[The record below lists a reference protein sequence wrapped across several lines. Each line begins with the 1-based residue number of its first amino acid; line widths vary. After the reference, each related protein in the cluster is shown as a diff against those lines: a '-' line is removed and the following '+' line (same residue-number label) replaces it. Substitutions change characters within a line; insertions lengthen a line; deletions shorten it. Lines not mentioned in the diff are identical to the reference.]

1 MQDDYIESR
10 LDPQIKYYDKRST
23 RCHNE
28 HNYLS
33 IFGIILTAAIPPLT
47 LLSETAPIMKFFI
60 ATAGAVSSILS
71 SILYLHNAKE
81 NWIESRA
88 ICESLKAEKEKYLHY
103 ASVYRQDISPQVRAS
118 LFIEHCEAMMQ
129 EERANWTLRMRD
141 SNPQVYMNN
150 FNYPQVDSD
159 SSTSSSTSS

>member
-10 LDPQIKYYDKRST
+10 LNPQIDYYDKKSVH
-23 RCHNE
+23 CHKE
-28 HNYLS
+28 HNALS
-33 IFGIILTAAIPPLT
+33 IVGIVLTASIPPLT
-47 LLSETAPIMKFFI
+47 LLSEVAPLTKFAVAI
-60 ATAGAVSSILS
+60 AAAIASILS
-71 SILYLHNAKE
+71 SVLYLHNSKE
-81 NWIESRA
+81 NWVEFRT
-88 ICESLKAEKEKYLHY
+88 ICESLKSEKEKYIHSV
-103 ASVYRQDISPQVRAS
+103 SVYGQELSQQSRDA
-118 LFIEHCEAMMQ
+118 LFIETCEAMMQ

>member
-47 LLSETAPIMKFFI
+47 LLSIIRNRPNNEVLYCNGRCCILHSVQHFI
-60 ATAGAVSSILS
+60 FT
-71 SILYLHNAKE
+71 
-81 NWIESRA
+81 
-88 ICESLKAEKEKYLHY
+88 
-103 ASVYRQDISPQVRAS
+103 
-118 LFIEHCEAMMQ
+118 
-129 EERANWTLRMRD
+129 
-141 SNPQVYMNN
+141 
-150 FNYPQVDSD
+150 
-159 SSTSSSTSS
+159 